1 MADDGGLGVMPPATA
16 LTAVSL
22 IGGTVNDV
30 ANVAALGPTVALPQG
45 TSRTPVL
52 ESPAILSPPVVPTQ
66 PSLGVSLSPATA
78 PYPQKLVDKIRLGQ
92 YVEMRDLLTDNVSL
106 LDQLDTLGGPHV
118 PPGLPGTFKPRLREV
133 TALPTWTYCFLAY
146 VALQTD
152 DQKVKDQLA
161 YARLIIREAQRHT
174 GSGWLDYD
182 RVFRQQAALDPAL
195 KWNSLHPGIQASTLV
210 GQVANAHMLC
220 RLCREP
226 DHSANQCALWYLQ
239 PPTSNLGV
247 PGSSST
253 QRFPGRRQDS
263 RANLCLSWNS
273 A

>member
-1 MADDGGLGVMPPATA
+1 
-16 LTAVSL
+16 
-22 IGGTVNDV
+22 
-30 ANVAALGPTVALPQG
+30 
-45 TSRTPVL
+45 
-52 ESPAILSPPVVPTQ
+52 
-66 PSLGVSLSPATA
+66 
-78 PYPQKLVDKIRLGQ
+78 
-92 YVEMRDLLTDNVSL
+92 MRDLLTDNVSL

-161 YARLIIREAQRHT
+161 YARLIIREAQRHS

-226 DHSANQCALWYLQ
+226 DHSTNQCALWYLQ
-239 PPTSNLGV
+239 PPTSNSGV

-253 QRFPGRRQDS
+253 QRFPGWHQDS

-273 A
+273 GQCNFPVVCRFRHICSICLRPHMARDCRYDRPSGGGAFTGGSTAPLTGPRPLR

>member
-1 MADDGGLGVMPPATA
+1 M
-16 LTAVSL
+16 
-22 IGGTVNDV
+22 
-30 ANVAALGPTVALPQG
+30 
-45 TSRTPVL
+45 
-52 ESPAILSPPVVPTQ
+52 
-66 PSLGVSLSPATA
+66 
-78 PYPQKLVDKIRLGQ
+78 
-92 YVEMRDLLTDNVSL
+92 
-106 LDQLDTLGGPHV
+106 
-118 PPGLPGTFKPRLREV
+118 PPGLPGTFKPCLREV

-146 VALQTD
+146 LALQTD

-161 YARLIIREAQRHT
+161 YARLIIREAQRHS

-239 PPTSNLGV
+239 PPTSNSGV
-247 PGSSST
+247 PGSSSNSDFLGGVKT
-253 QRFPGRRQDS
+253 QELTC
-263 RANLCLSWNS
+263 ACLGTAGDESKSVQAYLFNMPTTTYGTGL
-273 A
+273 